1 MRNKN
6 FELNSYWSYQN
17 VSSGKYASLVSNA
30 SFDELKELIK
40 NSMENNEEIRHLSR
54 EIYSTSGLYSNVV
67 DYMTSLLTLD
77 KIIISKSK
85 ENKQRVESVLKK
97 IKDKE
102 FIRDM
107 LFRAMLDG
115 IAVSYFETS
124 AKTKDNRKFL
134 SDHDVKSVSEINS
147 EVKNASICNL
157 PTDYIQII
165 GIKNGNYEV
174 AFNLDYFTNFRGEKI
189 ENKLRRYPKE
199 IREAFY
205 KYSQNKELSKW
216 VMLDSYKT
224 IVLKIRSSREE
235 KWGRPLVLQAIQ
247 DVLYSDYWTNTKRNV
262 LSEIN
267 SRIFYMEFP
276 QGKEPGTSALTQ
288 NQQRQQHEMV
298 KNGILKRG
306 NSGGTNFFSVA
317 SGTKINKLD
326 VDTSLFKDECEK
338 DLKNDICTDLGFA
351 ASLLSGVSS
360 SYSSQQNNL
369 QLVISEIYSW
379 VESISYELVKVINQN
394 IIKDKKSP
402 IDIYYLPCSSVNR
415 KEFVN
420 QMKELYTLGHG
431 SLSAWI
437 ASTGISP
444 EAYLSLM
451 EMEKIEK
458 WDEKFKP
465 HLTSFT
471 TTSNDK
477 GRPEN
482 TDSWGENTDKSK
494 TNNSNDIPRR
504 AR

>member
-1 MRNKN
+1 MKNKS
-6 FELNSYWSYQN
+6 FESNSYWSYQGA
-17 VSSGKYASLVSNA
+17 SSGKYSSLVSNI

-40 NSMENNEEIRHLSR
+40 NPMENNEEIRHLSR
-54 EIYSTSGLYSNVV
+54 EIYSISGLYSNVV

-379 VESISYELVKVINQN
+379 VESVSYELVKVINQN
-394 IIKDKKSP
+394 IIKDKKNP

-415 KEFVN
+415 KEFVS

-471 TTSNDK
+471 ATSNDK

-482 TDSWGENTDKSK
+482 SNPTSENTQKSK
-494 TNNSNDIPRR
+494 TNNSNNVPRR